1 MTCEQSGQAAGLG
14 AAPAALGRKSEIG
27 DVTAGRRDAVAVAG
41 RVVGASL
48 DAKQHTRLVDEFIDS
63 VGAGSGKGGKR
74 R

>member
-1 MTCEQSGQAAGLG
+1 MGACAWVKGAPYGTLRRVVLRALTMPARLRISAAV
-14 AAPAALGRKSEIG
+14 EI
-27 DVTAGRRDAVAVAG
+27 AG